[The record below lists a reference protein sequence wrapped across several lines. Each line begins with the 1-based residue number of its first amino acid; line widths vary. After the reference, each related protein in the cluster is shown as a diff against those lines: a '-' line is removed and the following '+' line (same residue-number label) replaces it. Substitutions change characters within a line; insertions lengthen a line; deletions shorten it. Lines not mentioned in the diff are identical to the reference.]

1 MKAHVSP
8 RQRAERLIAGG
19 RVALAASAF
28 FAVWLDPSEPAKYAA
43 VAYGLLAAYN
53 VYSALIALVA
63 WRRGR
68 LPRRQGLVTHVFDLA
83 FFSSFIF
90 FTAGP
95 SSPFNAYFVFSLV
108 CATLRWRQRGTLWTA
123 LAALAA
129 YLVFGLAFAGE
140 PGFELHPFIIRGV
153 YMGVMAVLL
162 ANLGAHE
169 QWMRLEMTLLAAS
182 EERNR
187 VARDLHDGVL
197 QSLTGIG
204 LRLAAVRRQLDHDPP
219 AAREQLE
226 ELQRLIALEQ
236 RDLRFY
242 LQDIK
247 PPPLTA
253 AGESPGLAARMAELV
268 RRLELEWGLAVVLRA
283 EGLDEGIPDAL
294 THDLYHIVREALVNA
309 ARHGEASR
317 VAVEIARRDGALA
330 IRVAD
335 DGHGFPIHGVYTQE
349 ELAARYLEPKSLG
362 ERVRSLGGRFTVD
375 SRVSG
380 ARLEILLPL
389 EGALT

>member
-1 MKAHVSP
+1 MTAHTSP
-8 RQRAERLIAGG
+8 QQSAERLIAGG
-19 RVALAASAF
+19 RVALAASAL

-43 VAYGLLAAYN
+43 MAYGLLVAYN
-53 VYSALIALVA
+53 VYSLAIAAFA
-63 WRRGR
+63 WRRR
-68 LPRRQGLVTHVFDLA
+68 PLPRRQGLVTHVFDLA

-95 SSPFNAYFVFSLV
+95 SSPFNAYFVFSLI

-123 LAALAA
+123 LAALGA
-129 YLVFGLAFAGE
+129 YLAFGLAFAGDPE
-140 PGFELHPFIIRGV
+140 FELDPFIIRGV

-169 QWMRLEMTLLAAS
+169 QWMRLEMSLLAAS

-187 VARDLHDGVL
+187 MARDLHDGVL

-204 LRLAAVRRQLDHDPP
+204 LRLEAVRRQLDHDPP
-219 AAREQLE
+219 AARELLG

-247 PPPLTA
+247 PPALTA
-253 AGESPGLAARMAELV
+253 AGESPGLAARMADLV
-268 RRLELEWGLAVVLRA
+268 RRLELEWGLAVELRA
-283 EGLDEGIPDAL
+283 EGLEEGLPDAL
-294 THDLYHIVREALVNA
+294 AHHVYHIVREALVNA
-309 ARHGEASR
+309 ARHGEATS
-317 VAVEIARRDGALA
+317 VAVEISRRDGAALE

-335 DGHGFPIHGVYTQE
+335 DGRGFPIHGAFTQE
-349 ELAARYLEPKSLG
+349 ELAARFLEPKSLG

-375 SRVSG
+375 SRASG
-380 ARLEILLPL
+380 ARLDISLPL
-389 EGALT
+389 EGA

>member
-1 MKAHVSP
+1 
-8 RQRAERLIAGG
+8 
-19 RVALAASAF
+19 
-28 FAVWLDPSEPAKYAA
+28 
-43 VAYGLLAAYN
+43 
-53 VYSALIALVA
+53 
-63 WRRGR
+63 
-68 LPRRQGLVTHVFDLA
+68 
-83 FFSSFIF
+83 
-90 FTAGP
+90 
-95 SSPFNAYFVFSLV
+95 
-108 CATLRWRQRGTLWTA
+108 
-123 LAALAA
+123 
-129 YLVFGLAFAGE
+129 
-140 PGFELHPFIIRGV
+140 
-153 YMGVMAVLL
+153 
-162 ANLGAHE
+162 
-169 QWMRLEMTLLAAS
+169 
-182 EERNR
+182 
-187 VARDLHDGVL
+187 
-197 QSLTGIG
+197 
-204 LRLAAVRRQLDHDPP
+204 
-219 AAREQLE
+219 
-226 ELQRLIALEQ
+226 
-236 RDLRFY
+236 
-242 LQDIK
+242 
-247 PPPLTA
+247 
-253 AGESPGLAARMAELV
+253 MAELV